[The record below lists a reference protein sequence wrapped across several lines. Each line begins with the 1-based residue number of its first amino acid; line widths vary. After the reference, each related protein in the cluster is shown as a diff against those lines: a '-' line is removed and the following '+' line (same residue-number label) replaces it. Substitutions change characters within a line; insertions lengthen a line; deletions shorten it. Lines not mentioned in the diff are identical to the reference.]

1 LARKSRRT
9 TRENKAQRAVWA
21 NAPPG
26 RARLASVL
34 PRQRVASLPAGRR
47 PFLSSSAARPYSG
60 NAMPTIAHWLI
71 IGAIII
77 GTGIILA
84 FALHVSLLR

>member
-1 LARKSRRT
+1 M
-9 TRENKAQRAVWA
+9 
-21 NAPPG
+21 
-26 RARLASVL
+26 RLPVERDWRVSSHASVL
-34 PRQRVASLPAGRR
+34 IASGPPFFPLLLGGPPVFRR
-47 PFLSSSAARPYSG
+47 R

-77 GTGIILA
+77 GTAIILA